1 MENLKQAINLLSAV
15 VSTMDT
21 ISVTGIDNQDK
32 FVGCANAI
40 RSVIRS
46 LRQEQAG
53 KNTAEQ
59 SPGIP
64 DSSNDQE
71 TQKRS

>member
-1 MENLKQAINLLSAV
+1 MENLKQAINFLSAV
-15 VSTMDT
+15 MSTMDT

-46 LRQEQAG
+46 LRQEQDGKSAADQSAG
-53 KNTAEQ
+53 I
-59 SPGIP
+59 S
-64 DSSNDQE
+64 DSSNTKDAGNG
-71 TQKRS
+71 

>member
-1 MENLKQAINLLSAV
+1 MENLKQAINFLSAV

-46 LRQEQAG
+46 LRQEQAR
-53 KNTAEQ
+53 KDTVEQ
-59 SPGIP
+59 SSVIS
-64 DSSNDQE
+64 DSSNTKDAGNG
-71 TQKRS
+71 